1 MQKASFRY
9 LDIITVLFVAVLL
22 ISNVASSKILL
33 LGPFTFDGGTILFP
47 LGYIFADILT
57 EVYGFSRSRRVIWL
71 GFLATA
77 LMAGVFQVVGTL
89 PAAPE
94 WGNQAAYDSILGMTP
109 RIVAGS
115 MLAYF
120 AGEFANSFTLAKMK
134 LLTRGRWLWS
144 RTIGSTIIGQGVDT
158 VLFVVVAF
166 AGVLPND
173 LLWAVLVSNYLF
185 KVGYE
190 VLITPITYAVV
201 GFLKRSEGVDI
212 YDRDTDFNP
221 FALGEA

>member
-1 MQKASFRY
+1 M
-9 LDIITVLFVAVLL
+9 
-22 ISNVASSKILL
+22 
-33 LGPFTFDGGTILFP
+33 FP

-77 LMAGVFQVVGTL
+77 LMAGVFQVVGAL

-109 RIVAGS
+109 RIVVGS
-115 MLAYF
+115 MPAYF
-120 AGEFANSFTLAKMK
+120 VGEFANSYTLAKMK
-134 LLTRGRWLWS
+134 LLTRGRWLWL

-158 VLFVVVAF
+158 ALFVVVAF
-166 AGVLPND
+166 AGVLPNE

-190 VLITPITYAVV
+190 VLITPLTYMVV
-201 GFLKRSEGVDI
+201 GFLKRSEGVDT